1 MNEQSIKQAWS
12 VWVDENI
19 KVISIKENPAGKE
32 IFFENRDIGIKAVT
46 DLVSKG
52 YKIG

>member
-1 MNEQSIKQAWS
+1 MSIWI
-12 VWVDENI
+12 DESK
-19 KVISIKENPAGKE
+19 KVISIKENPTGKE
-32 IFFENRDIGIKAVT
+32 IFFENRDVGIKAVT